1 MSNNYFEFKR
11 FKVVQDKCAMKVGTD
26 GTLLGAWAEGGKRIL
41 DIGTGT
47 GLVALMMAQRF
58 PDAIVSAVDIDHGA
72 CCQAASNFAASPFS
86 DRLKVEEGAI
96 QEYAL
101 SHAGTDCGGGFDAI
115 VCNPP
120 YFVDSL
126 NCPDEQRNMARHATG
141 LSFDEL
147 FRSVSALLTDD
158 GTFSAIVPS
167 EVLGIFDG
175 CARIEG
181 FRCVRK
187 CAVKTVPRKMPRR
200 YLLAYSK
207 DMNRRYEE
215 STECIDNGSGGR
227 SEWYTS
233 LTGDFYIK

>member
-1 MSNNYFEFKR
+1 MSNNFFEFKR
-11 FKVVQDKCAMKVGTD
+11 FKVVQDRCAMKVGTD
-26 GTLLGAWAEGGKRIL
+26 GTLLGAWADGGKRIL

-58 PDAIVSAVDIDHGA
+58 ADAIVSAVDIDHEA
-72 CCQAASNFAASPFS
+72 CCQAASNFASSPFS
-86 DRLKVEEGAI
+86 DRLTVEEGAV
-96 QEYAL
+96 QEYAIF
-101 SHAGTDCGGGFDAI
+101 HAAADNGNKFDAI

-126 NCPDEQRNMARHATG
+126 KCPDEQRSVARHAMG
-141 LSFDEL
+141 LRFDEL
-147 FRSVSALLTDD
+147 FRSVSALLVEG

-167 EVLGIFDG
+167 EVLDLFDG
-175 CARIEG
+175 CGRIEG

-207 DMNRRYEE
+207 DMNREYEE
-215 STECIDNGSGGR
+215 TVECIDNGCGGR
-227 SEWYTS
+227 SEWYSS
-233 LTGDFYIK
+233 LTADFYIK